1 MEESMPDETPSNLPS
16 TSSDPFFAV
25 APSPATPFNI
35 GEEYGTAKKN
45 LPPAAIVVIA
55 LVVIAT
61 IAIVAAIMQRPR
73 LSAGGFIGDLSYAEV
88 PGQNTAMV
96 MAAINISVQNRGQKP
111 FRMQS
116 IDAVLD
122 TSGGQFS
129 DDAAPIVDVD
139 RYLTALPTLK
149 QHALTP
155 ISREFTINPGA
166 ETRGTIVVDFPVT
179 AEAFANRKSLKIT
192 IRAYDHPVP
201 LVLSK

>member
-16 TSSDPFFAV
+16 SSSDPFFAV
-25 APSPATPFNI
+25 APAPATPFNI
-35 GEEYGTAKKN
+35 GEEYGTARKN
-45 LPPAAIVVIA
+45 LPPAAIVVVA
-55 LVVIAT
+55 LVVIAA
-61 IAIVAAIMQRPR
+61 IAILAAVVQRPR

-88 PGQNTAMV
+88 PGQNTV

-116 IDAVLD
+116 IEAVLD

-129 DDAAPIVDVD
+129 DDAAPVVDVD

-155 ISREFTINPGA
+155 ISREVTIDPGA
-166 ETRGTIVVDFPVT
+166 ETRGTIIVDFPVT